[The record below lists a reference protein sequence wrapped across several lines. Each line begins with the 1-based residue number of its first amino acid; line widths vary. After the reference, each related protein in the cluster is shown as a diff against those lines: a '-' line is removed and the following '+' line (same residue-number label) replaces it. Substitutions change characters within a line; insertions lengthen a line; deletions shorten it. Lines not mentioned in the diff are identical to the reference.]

1 MRREKEKERERT
13 YKYLEI
19 EKAAQRAY
27 IIETKLY

>member
-1 MRREKEKERERT
+1 MRREREREREI
-13 YKYLEI
+13 KYLEI